1 MGERTIPFFDVDTG
15 VELGRVSEEELA
27 FLKEKL
33 EEEELEDVDY
43 WFDEDCVDFLE
54 GEEGSPP
61 DLIKLLRD
69 LIAGKEGVELR
80 FGATP

>member
-1 MGERTIPFFDVDTG
+1 MGERTIPFFSTETG
-15 VELGRVSEEELA
+15 DELGRVSAEELT

-54 GEEGSPP
+54 EEEGSPA
-61 DLIKLLRD
+61 DLVKLLRD

-80 FGATP
+80 FGSKP